1 MWQRSTLRS
10 QVSPVFE
17 PFNEVAMQV
26 PENLLPLLEKLRALS
41 DADLE
46 LVVQAA
52 RARAKERELRTVSWE
67 SLQEAKG
74 IVSLGGNADDDCKA
88 LYDGD
93 DVK

>member
-1 MWQRSTLRS
+1 MHVPERL
-10 QVSPVFE
+10 SPVVKQLVE
-17 PFNEVAMQV
+17 LDQ
-26 PENLLPLLEKLRALS
+26 
-41 DADLE
+41 DDYE
-46 LVVQAA
+46 LVM
-52 RARAKERELRTVSWE
+52 RAVRKDRPPRELRTISWE